1 MQHVALIY
9 GGQSA
14 EHEVS
19 LISARNILHAI
30 DLNRYLVTL
39 IRIDP
44 SGQWIHTA
52 NSGESDV
59 LMADLSATGELVYL
73 TSGGTLKFTEYSE
86 RSLNIDVVFPVLH
99 GTNGEDGTIQGL
111 LQLYGIPFVGPRVL
125 SSSICMD
132 KDVSKRLLSEAGIV
146 VPKFAVLHHGGRNVP
161 SYDYISHQLGSPLF
175 VKPANAGSSVGI
187 SKIKTINEYQDAIQ
201 IAFRYD
207 NKVIVEQ
214 AIEGREIECAVLGRN
229 PVQISVCGE
238 IKTSHSFYSY
248 EAKYHDETAT
258 ELIIPASVPDEVN
271 HRIHD
276 VTIQVCDVLG
286 CHGMARVDFFLD
298 SKDQLFVNEVNTI
311 PGFTSGSMYPLLW
324 EYSGISFTELVDVL
338 LADAMETHRRQSH
351 LAQRP

>member
-1 MQHVALIY
+1 MQHIALIY

-39 IRIDP
+39 IRIDH
-44 SGQWIHTA
+44 SRQWIHSA
-52 NSGESDV
+52 SSGESDV
-59 LMADLSATGELVYL
+59 LKADLSASGEPVYL
-73 TSGGTLKFTEYSE
+73 TSGGALGFRKDPK
-86 RSLNIDVVFPVLH
+86 RSLKIDVAFPVLH
-99 GTNGEDGTIQGL
+99 GINGEDGTIQGL
-111 LQLYGIPFVGPRVL
+111 LQLYGIPFVGPGVL
-125 SSSICMD
+125 SSSVCMD
-132 KDVSKRLLSEAGIV
+132 KDVSKRLLSEAGILI
-146 VPKFAVLHHGGRNVP
+146 PKFEVLHHGGRNVP

-187 SKIKTINEYQDAIQ
+187 SKVKTINEYQEAVE

-207 NKVIVEQ
+207 RKVIVEQ

-229 PVQISVCGE
+229 PVRVSVSGE
-238 IKTSHSFYSY
+238 IKTTHSFYSY

-258 ELIIPASVPDEVN
+258 ELIIPASLPDEVN
-271 HRIHD
+271 HRIRD

-298 SKDQLFVNEVNTI
+298 TNDRLFVNEVNTI

-324 EYSGISFTELVDVL
+324 QYSGVSFTELVDAL
-338 LADAMETHRRQSH
+338 LADALQTHRRQSQ
-351 LAQRP
+351 LTQRP